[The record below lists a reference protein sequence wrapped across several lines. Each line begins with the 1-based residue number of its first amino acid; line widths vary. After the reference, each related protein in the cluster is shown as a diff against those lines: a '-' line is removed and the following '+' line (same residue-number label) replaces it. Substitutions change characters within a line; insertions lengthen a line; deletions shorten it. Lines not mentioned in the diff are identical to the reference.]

1 MSAVFTSNPPPK
13 NPAPSR
19 ATYARNY
26 DTPPQL
32 TEGAVQ
38 TWLTRG
44 ANFLVAVS
52 KVNAGDVLKRDANA
66 DEYFVFTPDC
76 AAEIEAGIERLD
88 AAAETLS
95 IVPPGASTVT
105 ARGTGLIVRVFT
117 TRAEDLLAK
126 AVNAATYAD
135 GAPDCA
141 PLVDWPEPTDGYH
154 LRNYVLS
161 EYAKEDSNMRVFRSR
176 GLMVNVLAK
185 REVASDV
192 RKLSPHQHADFE
204 QGSLA
209 VSGTYVHHLRFPWG
223 PDMNGWRD
231 DEHAEI
237 GSPSLTVIPPKVIHT
252 SRNIGDKTGWLIDIF
267 SPPRMD
273 FSLKPG
279 MVCNAEQYPMPPV
292 PAKA

>member
-1 MSAVFTSNPPPK
+1 MSALPANQ
-13 NPAPSR
+13 APSR

-32 TEGAVQ
+32 EEGSAQ

-44 ANFLVAVS
+44 ANFVVAVS
-52 KVNAGDVLKRDANA
+52 KVQAGDVLKRDANA
-66 DEYFVFTPDC
+66 DEYFVFLPD
-76 AAEIEAGIERLD
+76 APAEIEAGIERID
-88 AAAETLS
+88 AGVETLS
-95 IVPPGASTVT
+95 IVPPGASIVT
-105 ARGTGLIVRVFT
+105 ARGPGLIVRMFT
-117 TRAEDLLAK
+117 TRAADLVAK
-126 AVNAATYAD
+126 AANAGTYAD

-141 PLVDWPEPTDGYH
+141 PLVEWPEPSDGYH

-161 EYAKEDSNMRVFRSR
+161 EFAKADSNMRVFRSR

-185 REVASDV
+185 RETARDV
-192 RKLSPHQHADFE
+192 KKLSPHQHSDFE

-223 PDMNGWRD
+223 PDMTTWRE
-231 DEHAEI
+231 DEHMEI

-252 SRNIGDKTGWLIDIF
+252 SRNIGNDTGWLIDIF

-279 MVCNAEQYPMPPV
+279 MVCNAGQYPMPASATPA
-292 PAKA
+292 PAKSA